1 MVSSY
6 QNNMMTEVILD
17 KENIMVKKNRIVAT
31 VLIVSLML
39 ITATLTASP
48 TNETALWSKAD
59 QIADASELQIPSVRS
74 ISYYETDGNGNVV
87 YSDQALVLIEGTAND
102 RYLEVREYGD
112 SEIFDLMDR
121 YTDGLVLTPFN
132 DNMYDVDYSYT
143 GVDEIING
151 SQAAV
156 YTFSMA
162 YDEALPFY
170 DPNYEETETILGWD
184 SDEEDF
190 DGTITGTIWIDKI
203 SGAPLKM
210 ETVYSL
216 GDNTQSGT
224 LDLTQTVFY
233 TVDNSVVQPSEIYTE
248 GTLRVVAGQKGQ
260 INLTDFQIY
269 EQQSNFWEN
278 EKFVKGESVN

>member
-59 QIADASELQIPSVRS
+59 QIADASESQIPSVRS

-87 YSDQALVLIEGTAND
+87 YSDQALVLIEGVAND

-170 DPNYEETETILGWD
+170 DPNYEETGTILGWD

-190 DGTITGTIWIDKI
+190 DGTITGTIWINKI